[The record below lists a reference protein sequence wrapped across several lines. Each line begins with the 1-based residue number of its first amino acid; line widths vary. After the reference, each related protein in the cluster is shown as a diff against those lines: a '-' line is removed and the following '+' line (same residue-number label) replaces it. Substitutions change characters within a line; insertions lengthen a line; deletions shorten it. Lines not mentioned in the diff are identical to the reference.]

1 MTTGRIPKFVKQY
14 ANVAQVLTD
23 AATAWAADVASG
35 VYPAPEHSYD
45 E

>member
-1 MTTGRIPKFVKQY
+1 MRI
-14 ANVAQVLTD
+14 ANLAQTLGD

-35 VYPAPEHSYD
+35 AYPAPEHSYD